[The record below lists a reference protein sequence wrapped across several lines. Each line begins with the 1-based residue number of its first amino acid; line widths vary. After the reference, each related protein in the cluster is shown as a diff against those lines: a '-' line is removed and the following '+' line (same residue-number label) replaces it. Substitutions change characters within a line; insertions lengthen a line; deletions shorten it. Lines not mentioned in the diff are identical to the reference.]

1 MTSAGRHFAA
11 WSRHATENQMTTA
24 GSDHPI
30 TIEPNPHRVRV
41 LIGGVI
47 VAETTR
53 ALTLKEAQLAPV
65 QYIPREDAQM
75 DLFDRTDHTSHCPYK
90 GDATYYTVTAGG
102 IVARNAVWSYEQPLA
117 GVSEIAGRIAFY
129 PEKVDAIEELR
140 G

>member
-1 MTSAGRHFAA
+1 MKQPGP
-11 WSRHATENQMTTA
+11 
-24 GSDHPI
+24 DHPI
-30 TIEPNPHRVRV
+30 TLAPNPRRVRV
-41 LIGGVI
+41 TFNGAV
-47 VAETTR
+47 VAETSR
-53 ALTLKEAQLAPV
+53 ALTLREASYPPV

-102 IVARNAVWSYEQPLA
+102 IVARNAVWSYEEPLP
-117 GVSEIAGRIAFY
+117 GVREIAGHVAFY